1 MRKLLVFS
9 TMFLLVVGCGTTKP
23 HSKRDFPDWY
33 LNSPKDSK
41 YLYSVGSGSVKEEFA
56 PSKSELFMLAA
67 QKLPKKLM
75 RKISEHYSN

>member
-1 MRKLLVFS
+1 
-9 TMFLLVVGCGTTKP
+9 MFKKIIIALFIFNFNCDNK
-23 HSKRDFPDWY
+23 SSDFPDWY